1 MTSGGRYTRDAGRHS
16 DGATDRAALTE
27 RNRDVVHEFVEIFY
41 GQRNVRK
48 AFETYVAADYVQHN
62 PNIADGREPAIV
74 ALEPMF
80 SRPGAQ
86 FDVKRVIV
94 DGDLAAVHLF
104 GRGDPAT
111 AGAAVVDLFRLEDG
125 LIVEHWDVLQPMP
138 TASSNPHP
146 MF

>member
-1 MTSGGRYTRDAGRHS
+1 MTFNTDREAGAGSVPHGVS
-16 DGATDRAALTE
+16 ERAALTE
-27 RNRDVVHEFVEIFY
+27 HNRAVVDKFVEVFY
-41 GQRNVRK
+41 AQRNVRK
-48 AFETYVAADYVQHN
+48 AFETFVAADYVQHN